1 MSQPDT
7 TASKARVT
15 PRLVVAVLLI
25 AVAVLFI
32 VQNREDARVN
42 LLWFDFTMSLWLVL
56 LLVFLGGM
64 ASGALLWRR
73 RAARR

>member
-1 MSQPDT
+1 MSQPGPT
-7 TASKARVT
+7 SSRPKVT
-15 PRLVVAVLLI
+15 PRLVLALVLI

-32 VQNREDARVN
+32 VQNRETATVN
-42 LLWFDFTMSLWLVL
+42 LLWFDFDMRLWVAL

>member
-1 MSQPDT
+1 MSQPGPT
-7 TASKARVT
+7 SSKPKVT
-15 PRLVVAVLLI
+15 PRLVLALVLI

-32 VQNREDARVN
+32 VQNRETATVN
-42 LLWFDFTMSLWLVL
+42 LLWFDFDIRLWVAL